1 MKFGKTLLLH
11 QVPEWDLHYMNYKR
25 LKKTI
30 KLIDQFVNYQKFN
43 ADQVPDL
50 VSAVVQQFFFELD
63 RDVELVSGF
72 YDVKS
77 VEYRR
82 RLDRIVAV
90 LGYTDAQGVVQVSHQ
105 IELADEKDEI
115 VTILTELQAA
125 FRNLKWF
132 AELNHKGFVKILKKL
147 DKKVD
152 YLSTLCNEQLASQ
165 GSTQTVEL
173 PSNHKEAYLTTRVEA
188 LPFANEEGLAGGL
201 DLIGSL
207 VAQLGL
213 KPFEAGKNEQRQNM
227 TDNLSKMRISPDHRG
242 VLDGEFVK
250 RMHHLLASNDALF
263 GQELRNLPELKQTH
277 RLLLS
282 LLSRAVL
289 NDRQPQ
295 IGELYGVLS
304 TFSSPLVDSL
314 DISQRTFFHQHV
326 INVGRQSE
334 GKPVPGELAEV
345 SRLYDVPKGLGGL
358 EHLLTLLPEPSR
370 ALINARDNYGRTP
383 LHYAARH
390 GLPDAARVLFAKLRD
405 WNLAQRAVSIDD
417 VSVWGDQEGHTPLHL
432 AVFGKHVRTASVLL
446 QGTSA
451 DLTCPNLVLSAAR
464 LDALGVLQK
473 LIEHGIS
480 PNYTSEENHN
490 ETALYVA
497 AKLNHLDVAEY
508 LLEQGADPEMGD
520 VVFGWTPIFVAA
532 AEGYAAVVKLLVS
545 MGARYD
551 TVDDSGWL
559 PMEHASLRGHLEVAE
574 LLRPADGSILLYDA
588 EHPENNVPRV
598 SSEASSSAPSPVLRA
613 LSDAALKLTLLV
625 DRLPEAALRH
635 AGSEL
640 APHAEFTSSAGTRTR
655 HADGADR
662 RAGPNRNAGHVLP
675 PIKSFG
681 HRYLKSGHTQL
692 LVTLGTTDLRDTAP
706 AVDLG
711 RLSPAQTGFS
721 PLDTALSLVVTCKS
735 RSRGLVIGD
744 KVAVDLPLDAQHGG
758 AIDPLNFDLAEL
770 AVDDVVVF
778 FDIVSTYHYVSGSS
792 GVLGRGS
799 VFLASAQTPV
809 GPGLRSLQATV
820 TVPIMEVQTLDVL
833 GHVRFQYVSASAF
846 EHPNMAVT
854 PSETYW
860 KQLVLTRVIG
870 HRGLGKNFGTRSS
883 LQLGENTVELFIAA
897 ASLGASYVEFDVQ
910 LTKDL
915 VPVVYHDFTV
925 AETGV
930 DIPMH
935 TLTAEQFLG
944 LTRHKQSRPATAGL
958 VKNYSLDDGIFK
970 SSRPRSVLATRMGVV
985 VEDDLDKELRDQAA
999 SRMRLTKTWKDKG
1012 FKGNARGHSVAS
1024 NFVTLEELF
1033 RKIPATAGFNIEL
1046 KYPMLDEAQL
1056 EDMGEIAV
1064 DLNVYVD
1071 TILKAVY
1078 DFNTAGR
1085 DILFLSFHPD
1095 VCVLLSLKQPTIP
1108 ILFLTELG
1116 TLPMADIR
1124 ASSLQNA
1131 IRFAK
1136 KWNLLGIVSAAAP
1149 LVKTPQLAQV
1159 VKSSGLVCVTYG
1171 EENNSPDLVKVQMKA
1186 GVDAVIADSVLAV
1199 REGLRTAS
1207 GTSLVDVL

>member
-11 QVPEWDLHYMNYKR
+11 QIPEWDSHYMNYKR

-43 ADQVPDL
+43 AAQVPDL
-50 VSAVVQQFFFELD
+50 VSAVLQQFFFELD
-63 RDVELVSGF
+63 RDIERVSDF
-72 YDVKS
+72 YDVKFA
-77 VEYRR
+77 EYRR
-82 RLDRIVAV
+82 RLDRIVAI
-90 LGYTDAQGVVQVSHQ
+90 LGYTDSQGVVQISHL

-115 VTILTELQAA
+115 VTILTELRAV

-132 AELNHKGFVKILKKL
+132 GELNHKGFVKILKKV
-147 DKKVD
+147 DKKVV

-165 GSTQTVEL
+165 GSKETVEL
-173 PSNHKEAYLTTRVEA
+173 PSHNKEAYLTTRVEA
-188 LPFANEEGLAGGL
+188 LPFANEDGLAGGL
-201 DLIGSL
+201 DLISSL
-207 VAQLGL
+207 LAKLGL
-213 KPFEAGKNEQRQNM
+213 QAVGAGKDQQPQNL
-227 TDNLSKMRISPDHRG
+227 TDNLTKIRLSPDHRG
-242 VLDGEFVK
+242 VLDGTFVK
-250 RMHHLLASNDALF
+250 KMHQLLASDDPLF
-263 GQELRNLPELKQTH
+263 AEEVQNLPELKQTH

-282 LLSRAVL
+282 LLNRAAL
-289 NDRQPQ
+289 NDYRKA
-295 IGELYGVLS
+295 IGVLYGTLK

-326 INVGRQSE
+326 ISIGRQTE
-334 GKPVPGELAEV
+334 NKPVTGELEEV
-345 SRLYDVPKGLGGL
+345 SDLYGPTEGLQGF
-358 EHLLTLLPEPSR
+358 EYLLSVLVEDSRDLLS
-370 ALINARDNYGRTP
+370 AKDSYGRTP
-383 LHYAARH
+383 LHYAALH
-390 GLPDAARVLFAKLRD
+390 GLPDVARILLSKMKEWTLVLATL
-405 WNLAQRAVSIDD
+405 SIDD
-417 VSVWGDQEGHTPLHL
+417 VDFWGDQEGYTPLHL

-446 QGTSA
+446 LGSSA
-451 DLTCPNLVLSAAR
+451 DLTCPTLVLSAAR
-464 LDALGVLQK
+464 LDTLGVLQQ
-473 LIEHGIS
+473 LVEHGIS
-480 PNYTSEENHN
+480 PNYTNEENHN

-497 AKLNHLDVAEY
+497 AKLNHLDIAEY
-508 LLEQGADPEMGD
+508 LLEQGADPELGD

-532 AEGYAAVVKLLVS
+532 AEGYGAIVKLLVS

-574 LLRPADGSILLYDA
+574 LLRPADESILLHDA
-588 EHPENNVPRV
+588 EHPENNVTRI
-598 SSEASSSAPSPVLRA
+598 SSAASSSAPSPVLRA

-625 DRLPEAALRH
+625 DWLPEAAIRH

-640 APHAEFTSSAGTRTR
+640 VR
-655 HADGADR
+655 HADFTSATRPPDGVPDR
-662 RAGPNRNAGHVLP
+662 RASSNRKPGSALH

-681 HRYLKSGHTQL
+681 HRYLKAGHTL
-692 LVTLGTTDLRDTAP
+692 LLITLGTTDLRDTAP

-721 PLDTALSLVVTCKS
+721 PLDTALSLVVTCKT
-735 RSRGLVIGD
+735 RSLGQVVGD
-744 KVAVDLPLDAQHGG
+744 TVAVDLPLDAQHGG
-758 AIDPLNFDLAEL
+758 AIDPLSFDLEEV
-770 AVDDVVVF
+770 AVDDIVVF

-792 GVLGRGS
+792 GILGRGS

-820 TVPIMEVQTLDVL
+820 TVPVMEVQSLDVL
-833 GHVRFQYVSASAF
+833 GHVRFQFVSASAF
-846 EHPNMAVT
+846 DHPGMVVT
-854 PSETYW
+854 PSDSYW

-915 VPVVYHDFTV
+915 VPVIYHDFTV

-935 TLTAEQFLG
+935 TLTTEQFLG
-944 LTRHKQSRPATAGL
+944 LTRHKQSRPATSGL

-970 SSRPRSVLATRMGVV
+970 SSRPRSILASRTGVIL
-985 VEDDLDKELRDQAA
+985 EDDLDREVRDQAA

-1033 RKIPATAGFNIEL
+1033 RKVPSTAGFNIEL

-1056 EDMGEIAV
+1056 EDMGEIAF

-1078 DFNTAGR
+1078 EFNTAGR

-1171 EENNSPDLVKVQMKA
+1171 EENNSPDLVKIQMKA

-1199 REGLRTAS
+1199 REGLRSAS
-1207 GTSLVDVL
+1207 GTSLAGI